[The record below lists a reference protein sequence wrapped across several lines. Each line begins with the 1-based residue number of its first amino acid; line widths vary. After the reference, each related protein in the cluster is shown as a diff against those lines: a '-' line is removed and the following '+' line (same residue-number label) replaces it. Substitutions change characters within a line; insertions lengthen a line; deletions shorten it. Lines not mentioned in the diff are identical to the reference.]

1 MHINTTPVPDDI
13 PAFDTYLEVGDIVC
27 VYENVDPRQRDYTQ
41 DLYEDE
47 SIAYIRVTAVN
58 VSWAFQF
65 ESLSEEDMDEV
76 VFMPDTIPYQ
86 VDTLPS
92 GGAGTAGT
100 VDVNG
105 YDHIARAALG
115 LTEAPAFNTG
125 DLLVFY
131 TEDFS
136 NLAEDSRVV
145 YAKVTGIL
153 DDELTAAYE
162 IIDKADVEELAGGL
176 FGQHAHHP

>member
-1 MHINTTPVPDDI
+1 M
-13 PAFDTYLEVGDIVC
+13 
-27 VYENVDPRQRDYTQ
+27 
-41 DLYEDE
+41 
-47 SIAYIRVTAVN
+47 
-58 VSWAFQF
+58 
-65 ESLSEEDMDEV
+65 
-76 VFMPDTIPYQ
+76 
-86 VDTLPS
+86 
-92 GGAGTAGT
+92 
-100 VDVNG
+100 
-105 YDHIARAALG
+105 
-115 LTEAPAFNTG
+115 TEAPAFNTG